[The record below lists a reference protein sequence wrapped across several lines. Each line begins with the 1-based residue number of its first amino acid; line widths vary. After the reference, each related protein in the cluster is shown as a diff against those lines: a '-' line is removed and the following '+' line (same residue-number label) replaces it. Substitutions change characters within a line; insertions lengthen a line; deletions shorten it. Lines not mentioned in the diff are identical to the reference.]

1 MTINDREIAAGIAPD
16 ASLFV
21 QNSQVGVIRQPIMI
35 MRVDNTNGDIV
46 VTATKEQIVEDMKY
60 FGREYHLMALLAL
73 RIEELERKL
82 ADKDLV

>member
-21 QNSQVGVIRQPIMI
+21 QNSQVGVIRQPLMI
-35 MRVDNTNGDIV
+35 ARVEANGNIV

-60 FGREYHLMALLAL
+60 FGREYHLIALLVL

-82 ADKDLV
+82 AN